1 MDLYKDCFFNI
12 YNSKLSNSLCRIEV
26 KEISEHF
33 LLIENNGIITNLK
46 FVVLTWYVLLL

>member
-12 YNSKLSNSLCRIEV
+12 YYSKLSNSLCKIGV

-33 LLIENNGIITNLK
+33 LLVENSGIITNIK
-46 FVVLTWYVLLL
+46 F